1 MNGTKNSVL
10 LGGLLVLMSCSL
22 LGCDQKDKSETS
34 AATATPQQA
43 EPQAPAAPAGAEEVQ
58 LKRIAKPSKEALV
71 KTADVVEA
79 GKTKRP
85 NILVIMGDDIGYDNI
100 SAHNQGMMGYSTPN
114 IDRIAN
120 EGMLFTDSYGE
131 NSCTAGR
138 ASFITGQIPYRTC
151 LLKVGLPGAD
161 AGLNKADP
169 TIADLLKPLGY
180 RTGQFGKNHLGDKD
194 EFLPTNHGFDEFFG
208 NLYHLNAEEEPEN
221 PDYPK
226 DPAFKK
232 RFGPRG
238 VIHSKADGKI
248 EDTGPLTKK
257 RMETIDEETLKASL
271 AFIDEAHKENKPFF
285 VWFNSTRMH
294 IFTHLKPASVGK
306 TGLGV
311 EADGMVEHDGMVGD
325 LLKKLDDLKISDDT
339 IVIYTTDNGAE
350 EMSWPDGGTT
360 RFHGEKD
367 TGWEGGFRVPLAVR
381 WPKKVPAGVI
391 SNGII
396 SNLDWLPTLLAAA
409 GVPDVTQKLLTGYK
423 AGDKNFKVHIDG
435 VNQLDHI
442 LGNAESPRNEFFY
455 FNDDGDLC
463 AVRQGKMKF
472 HFAVQESKGF
482 GVWLEPFKK
491 LRGPYFYDLRT
502 DPFERA
508 KEEGYGYNLW
518 AMEHAFLV
526 VPVQGVVKR
535 FVDTLKDF
543 PPRAKSA
550 SFGIDQVLEA
560 ATAKKAPPPA
570 K

>member
-1 MNGTKNSVL
+1 MKPGSKWMAVGAVVALTS
-10 LGGLLVLMSCSL
+10 GFAA
-22 LGCDQKDKSETS
+22 CDQKEKGSVEGS
-34 AATATPQQA
+34 STATPQAAPQEAPAAAA
-43 EPQAPAAPAGAEEVQ
+43 EPQEVV
-58 LKRIAKPSKEALV
+58 LKRISKPSKEALV

-79 GKTKRP
+79 GKSKRP

-138 ASFITGQIPYRTC
+138 AAFITGQIPFRTG
-151 LLKVGLPGAD
+151 LTKVGLPGAD
-161 AGLNKADP
+161 VGLNKADP
-169 TIADLLKPLGY
+169 TIAELLKPLGY

-257 RMETIDEETLKASL
+257 RMETIDEETLKATM
-271 AFIDEAHKENKPFF
+271 AFIDQTHQENKPFF

-306 TGLGV
+306 TGLGI

-325 LLKKLDDLKISDDT
+325 LLKKLDDLKIADDT

-360 RFHGEKD
+360 RFRGEKD
-367 TGWEGGFRVPLAVR
+367 TGWEGGFRVPLAIR

-396 SNLDWLPTLLAAA
+396 SNLDWMPTLLAAA
-409 GVPDVTQKLLTGYK
+409 GVPDVTQKLVTGYK

-435 VNQLDHI
+435 INQLDHI
-442 LGNAESPRNEFFY
+442 LGNGESPRNEFLY
-455 FNDDGDLC
+455 FNDDGDLA

-472 HFAVQESKGF
+472 HFEVQDAKGF
-482 GVWLEPFKK
+482 GVWLDPFKK
-491 LRGPYFYDLRT
+491 LRGPYMFDLRA

-518 AMEHAFLV
+518 AMERAFYV

-543 PPRAKSA
+543 PPRGKAA
-550 SFGIDQVLEA
+550 SFSIDQVLA
-560 ATAKKAPPPA
+560 AAANNKGAAK
-570 K
+570 

>member
-1 MNGTKNSVL
+1 MKPGSKWMAVGAVVALTS
-10 LGGLLVLMSCSL
+10 GFAA
-22 LGCDQKDKSETS
+22 CDQKDKGS
-34 AATATPQQA
+34 AEGASTATPQAAPQEAPAAAA
-43 EPQAPAAPAGAEEVQ
+43 EPQEVV
-58 LKRIAKPSKEALV
+58 LKRISKPSKEALV

-79 GKTKRP
+79 GKSKRP

-138 ASFITGQIPYRTC
+138 AAFITGQIPFRTG
-151 LLKVGLPGAD
+151 LTKVGLPGAD
-161 AGLNKADP
+161 VGLNKADP
-169 TIADLLKPLGY
+169 TIAELLKPLGY

-257 RMETIDEETLKASL
+257 RMETIDEETLKATM
-271 AFIDEAHKENKPFF
+271 AFIDQTHQENKPFF

-306 TGLGV
+306 TGLGI

-325 LLKKLDDLKISDDT
+325 LLKKLDDLKIADDT

-360 RFHGEKD
+360 RFRGEKD
-367 TGWEGGFRVPLAVR
+367 TGWEGGFRVPLAIR

-396 SNLDWLPTLLAAA
+396 SNLDWMPTLLAAA
-409 GVPDVTQKLLTGYK
+409 GVPDVTQKLVTGYK

-435 VNQLDHI
+435 INQLDHI
-442 LGNAESPRNEFFY
+442 LGNGESPRNEFLY
-455 FNDDGDLC
+455 FNDDGDLA

-472 HFAVQESKGF
+472 HFEVQDAKGF
-482 GVWLEPFKK
+482 GVWLDPFKK
-491 LRGPYFYDLRT
+491 LRGPYMFDLRA

-518 AMEHAFLV
+518 AMERAFYV

-543 PPRAKSA
+543 PPRGKAA
-550 SFGIDQVLEA
+550 SFSIDQVLA
-560 ATAKKAPPPA
+560 AAANNKGAGK
-570 K
+570 

>member
-1 MNGTKNSVL
+1 MKGTKSVGVGAL
-10 LGGLLVLMSCSL
+10 LALMSCVV
-22 LGCDQKDKSETS
+22 GCDQKSMGE
-34 AATATPQQA
+34 ATPSTAPQQA
-43 EPQAPAAPAGAEEVQ
+43 EPQAPAAPAGGPEEVQ
-58 LKRIAKPSKEALV
+58 LKRVTKPSKEALI

-100 SAHNQGMMGYSTPN
+100 SAHNQGMMGFNTPN

-138 ASFITGQIPYRTC
+138 AAFITGQIPFRTG
-151 LLKVGLPGAD
+151 LTKVGLPGAD
-161 AGLNKADP
+161 VGLNKADP
-169 TIADLLKPLGY
+169 TIAELLKPLGY

-294 IFTHLKPASVGK
+294 VFTHLKPASQGK

-311 EADGMVEHDGMVGD
+311 EADGMVEHDGMVGE
-325 LLKKLDDLKISDDT
+325 LLKKLDDLKLTDDT

-350 EMSWPDGGTT
+350 VMSWPDGGTT
-360 RFHGEKD
+360 RFRGEKD
-367 TGWEGGFRVPLAVR
+367 TTWEGGFRVPLAIR

-391 SNGII
+391 SNGVI

-409 GVPDVTQKLLTGYK
+409 GVPDVTQKLVTGYK

-442 LGNAESPRNEFFY
+442 LGNAPSPREEFF
-455 FNDDGDLC
+455 FFTDDGDLA

-472 HFAVQESKGF
+472 HFQVQNKKGF
-482 GVWLEPFKK
+482 EVWTTEFEKK
-491 LRGPYFYDLRT
+491 RVPVMVDLRA
-502 DPFERA
+502 DPFERGF
-508 KEEGYGYNLW
+508 EEGYGGTQW
-518 AMEHAFLV
+518 TFEHAFLI

-543 PPRAKSA
+543 PPRGKAA
-550 SFGIDQVLEA
+550 SFSIDQILA
-560 ATAKKAPPPA
+560 AAAKGPGK
-570 K
+570 

>member
-1 MNGTKNSVL
+1 MTQRWIGA
-10 LGGLLVLMSCSL
+10 GFAALLVLMACNEKKPPSAT
-22 LGCDQKDKSETS
+22 ET
-34 AATATPQQA
+34 AAPQPA
-43 EPQAPAAPAGAEEVQ
+43 EPPAAEAPAPAEAQEVT
-58 LKRIAKPSKEALV
+58 LHRISKPSKEALV
-71 KTADVVEA
+71 KTSEVVDA
-79 GKTKRP
+79 AKSGKRP
-85 NILVIMGDDIGYDNI
+85 NILIIMGDDIGYDNI
-100 SAHNQGMMGYSTPN
+100 SAHNQGLMGYQTPN

-138 ASFITGQIPYRTC
+138 ASFITGQIPYRTG

-161 AGLNKADP
+161 AGLNKGDP
-169 TIADLLKPLGY
+169 TIAELLKPLGY

-271 AFIDEAHKENKPFF
+271 AFIDEAHKEKKPFF

-294 IFTHLKPASVGK
+294 IFTHLKPASDGK

-311 EADGMVEHDGMVGD
+311 YPDGMVEHDGMVGE
-325 LLKKLDDLKISDDT
+325 LLAKLDDLKIADDT

-350 EMSWPDGGTT
+350 VMSWPDGGTT
-360 RFHGEKD
+360 RFRGEKD
-367 TGWEGGFRVPLAVR
+367 TAWEGGFRVPLAVR
-381 WPKKVPAGVI
+381 WPKKVPSGVI

-409 GVPDVTQKLLTGYK
+409 GVPDAKEKLLTGYK

-442 LGNAESPRNEFFY
+442 LGNAESPRNEFLY

-463 AVRQGKMKF
+463 AIRQGKMKF
-472 HFAVQESKGF
+472 HFEVQDSKGF
-482 GVWLEPFKK
+482 GVWLDPFKK
-491 LRGPYFYDLRT
+491 LRAPYMFDLRA

-518 AMEHAFLV
+518 AMQRAFYV
-526 VPVQGVVKR
+526 VPVQGIVKR
-535 FVDTLKDF
+535 FVDSLKDF
-543 PPRAKSA
+543 PPRSKSA
-550 SFGIDQVLEA
+550 SFSIDQVLEA
-560 ATAKKAPPPA
+560 ASSGAAAKGVK

>member
-1 MNGTKNSVL
+1 MRGIVLMFAALLAIGCDNGPGTKPA
-10 LGGLLVLMSCSL
+10 GGA
-22 LGCDQKDKSETS
+22 D
-34 AATATPQQA
+34 APAQQA
-43 EPQAPAAPAGAEEVQ
+43 APQEAPAAAQAPEETTLQRV
-58 LKRIAKPSKEALV
+58 AKPSKEALA
-71 KTADVVEA
+71 KTEDVVAE
-79 GKTKRP
+79 GKKKPP
-85 NILVIMGDDIGYDNI
+85 NILIIMGDDIGYWNV
-100 SAHNQGMMGYSTPN
+100 SANSRGMMGYTTPN

-138 ASFITGQIPYRTC
+138 AAFITGQMPFRTG
-151 LLKVGLPGAD
+151 LTKVGLPGAD
-161 AGLNKADP
+161 VGLNKGDP

-238 VIHSKADGKI
+238 VIHSKSDGKI

-271 AFIDEAHKENKPFF
+271 AFIDESHKENKPFF

-306 TGLGV
+306 TGLGM
-311 EADGMVEHDGMVGD
+311 EADGMVEHDGMVGE
-325 LLKKLDDLKISDDT
+325 LLNKLDELKITDDT

-350 EMSWPDGGTT
+350 MMSWPDGGVTPF
-360 RFHGEKD
+360 RGEKD
-367 TGWEGGFRVPLAVR
+367 TTWEGGFRVPLMIR

-396 SNLDWLPTLLAAA
+396 SNMDWLPTLLAAA
-409 GVPDVTQKLLTGYK
+409 GVPDVKEKLLKSYS
-423 AGDKNFKVHIDG
+423 AGGKSFKVHIDG
-435 VNQLDHI
+435 YNQLDMI
-442 LGNAESPRNEFFY
+442 LGNAPSARHEFFY
-455 FNDDGDLC
+455 FNDDGELC
-463 AVRQGKMKF
+463 AVRQDQMKF
-472 HFAVQESKGF
+472 HFQLQEWKGF
-482 GVWLEPFKK
+482 EVWVREFAK
-491 LRGPYFYDLRT
+491 LRTPKMVDLRA
-502 DPFERA
+502 DPFERGF
-508 KEEGYGYNLW
+508 EEGFGGTLW
-518 AMEHAFLV
+518 TVQHVFLL
-526 VPVQGVVKR
+526 VPVQGTVKK

-543 PPRAKSA
+543 PPRGKAA
-550 SFGIDQVLEA
+550 SFSVDQILA
-560 ATAKKAPPPA
+560 AAAKPGAPA
-570 K
+570 GK